1 MIRVGGNSSLTVF
14 NVEVDIDLMQNDS
27 EVVHLDIGQ
36 HYEFKVC
43 GRLVVVKFI
52 YTCSIGYKV
61 VITIPIHFGVKIKNP
76 LAASGERWQVSLTG
90 PKASVPCF
98 SMRTQPQTLVL
109 HRPGHS
115 AGPGLLE
122 SSSAGQTV
130 SPPIAV
136 YRIPL

>member
-1 MIRVGGNSSLTVF
+1 MYNSDGLTVF

-27 EVVHLDIGQ
+27 KVIHLDIGQ

-43 GRLVVVKFI
+43 SRLVVVKFI

-61 VITIPIHFGVKIKNP
+61 IITISTHFDVRDSNS
-76 LAASGERWQVSLTG
+76 LVVTGERWQVLLTG

-98 SMRTQPQTLVL
+98 SMRTQPQTLVS

-122 SSSAGQTV
+122 GPSAGQTAALPTV
-130 SPPIAV
+130 V
-136 YRIPL
+136 YRILL

>member
-27 EVVHLDIGQ
+27 EVIHLDIGQ

-61 VITIPIHFGVKIKNP
+61 VITISIHFGVK
-76 LAASGERWQVSLTG
+76 
-90 PKASVPCF
+90 
-98 SMRTQPQTLVL
+98 
-109 HRPGHS
+109 
-115 AGPGLLE
+115 
-122 SSSAGQTV
+122 
-130 SPPIAV
+130 
-136 YRIPL
+136 